1 MNRMKKLFLVVFLGV
16 FFETS
21 AQLTKGSWLFE
32 GTISP
37 IKINISERFDAPAAF
52 YDRRIIDPIK
62 FSYFIAER
70 FSIGLLTRL
79 DSETIAVDN
88 STIINISPNVNYFF
102 IDKKVFD
109 LSLEGALGYSLWK
122 GSLKSGFPSL
132 DLPFMSSG
140 YNYSLSVNNYIHI
153 KPNFGFKTSVSYMNN
168 YLKTP
173 PNQKGTTFIGS
184 GNIKTSD
191 ILFNV
196 GLFYKSIKIKALRP
210 ANPC

>member
-109 LSLEGALGYSLWK
+109 CL
-122 GSLKSGFPSL
+122 
-132 DLPFMSSG
+132 
-140 YNYSLSVNNYIHI
+140 
-153 KPNFGFKTSVSYMNN
+153 
-168 YLKTP
+168 
-173 PNQKGTTFIGS
+173 
-184 GNIKTSD
+184 
-191 ILFNV
+191 
-196 GLFYKSIKIKALRP
+196 
-210 ANPC
+210 